1 VLGIV
6 FAFWL
11 PQFLLP
17 RWYREAKPSARRR
30 RTGR

>member
-17 RWYREAKPSARRR
+17 RWYRRAKPSARRR
-30 RTGR
+30 RAGR